1 MRKHCESYAFFK
13 NKASENCRQLRLTTH
28 EFVKND
34 TLIDNL
40 SFSHFESISML
51 HYQIEFDDFRQHLIH
66 VTLRFVANPTQVLS
80 LPTWI
85 PGSYLIREFA
95 KHIESV
101 RAYDEAGRQLQIT
114 KFEKNKWR
122 LYNTDHE
129 LITVEYDV
137 YAYDLSVRGA
147 YVDQTRL
154 YVNPAV
160 VCLGLEGQEQ
170 SGIEVEVFLPKE
182 LKHFQLAT
190 GLVSKSLVKG
200 RYTLKAENYAQLI
213 DAPFELAEQTRFS
226 FVTHDIPHEFVV
238 SGQHVMNTE
247 RMQQDIEKICSTEI
261 SMFGSAPF
269 KNYTFMTMATGNSYG
284 GLEHPNSTSLISP
297 RDDLP
302 KAGEPVEPS
311 AAYQRFLGLCSHEYF
326 HSWLVKFIRPE
337 NFVNYDLDKEGY
349 TSLLW
354 IFEGFTSYYDDLIL
368 YRSGVITQESYLKLL
383 KSQIDRYLQNPGRFI
398 QSVSESSFDAWIKF
412 YRQDEN
418 SNNAGTSYYNKGSLV
433 ALCLDLGLR
442 LRGSSLDALMR
453 RLYENAQKDIQ
464 VNERTIFDLCKELTG
479 DNWIEQINHLINTT
493 DELPLDQLLP
503 EFGLSYSLKNDQTLA
518 FGLKVVEKAEG
529 LIIQQA
535 LRDGV
540 GAKAGLSA
548 NDVIIAID
556 GLKASE
562 KILTQYAKRQQTAF
576 TVYAFRRDE
585 LMQFTIQAGE
595 NDLTTVELNVIDQ
608 TQLEKWL
615 RA

>member
-1 MRKHCESYAFFK
+1 
-13 NKASENCRQLRLTTH
+13 
-28 EFVKND
+28 
-34 TLIDNL
+34 
-40 SFSHFESISML
+40 ML
-51 HYQIEFDDFRQHLIH
+51 HYQIEFDDYRQHLIH
-66 VTLRFVANPTQVLS
+66 VTLRFVADPTQVLS

-85 PGSYLIREFA
+85 PGSYLIREFS

-101 RAYDEAGRQLQIT
+101 RAYDEEGRLLEIQ

-122 LYNTDHE
+122 LFNTDHE

-154 YVNPAV
+154 YVNPACA
-160 VCLGLEGQEQ
+160 CLGLEGQEDKAV
-170 SGIEVEVFLPKE
+170 EVELFLPDE

-190 GLVSKSLVKG
+190 GMASKSLVKG
-200 RYTLKAENYAQLI
+200 RFTLKAKNYAELI

-226 FVTHDIPHEFVV
+226 FEAKGIPHEFVV
-238 SGQHVMNTE
+238 SGKHAMNAA
-247 RMQQDIEKICSTEI
+247 RMQQDIEKICATEI

-269 KNYTFMTMATGNSYG
+269 SNYTFMTMATANSYG

-297 RDDLP
+297 REDLP
-302 KAGEPVEPS
+302 KANEPEEPS
-311 AAYQRFLGLCSHEYF
+311 EDYQRFLGLCSHEYF

-337 NFVNYDLDKEGY
+337 NFVNYDLNKEGY

-368 YRSGVITQESYLKLL
+368 LRSGVISQKSYLELL
-383 KSQIDRYLQNPGRFI
+383 KAQIDRYLQNPGRLI

-442 LRGSSLDALMR
+442 LRGSTLDALMR
-453 RLYENAQKDIQ
+453 LLYENTQKGIQ
-464 VNERTIFDLCKELTG
+464 VNERSIFELCHELTG
-479 DNWIEQINHLINTT
+479 DNWVEQINHLINTT

-503 EFGLSYSLKNDQTLA
+503 EFGLSYGLKNDKALP
-518 FGLKVVEKAEG
+518 FGLKTVDKAEG
-529 LIIQQA
+529 VVVQQVR
-535 LRDGV
+535 RDSAA
-540 GAKAGLSA
+540 AKAGLSA
-548 NDVIIAID
+548 HDVILAID
-556 GLKASE
+556 GIKASE
-562 KILTQYAKRQQTAF
+562 KLLAKYAKQQGTF

-585 LMQFTIQAGE
+585 LLQFEVAGGE
-595 NDLTTVELNVIDQ
+595 NALTTVELKIEDQ
-608 TQLEKWL
+608 NKLDLWL
-615 RA
+615 KV

>member
-1 MRKHCESYAFFK
+1 
-13 NKASENCRQLRLTTH
+13 
-28 EFVKND
+28 
-34 TLIDNL
+34 
-40 SFSHFESISML
+40 ML
-51 HYQIEFDDFRQHLIH
+51 HYQIEFDDYKQHLVH
-66 VTLRFVANPTQVLS
+66 VTIRFLANPNQELW

-85 PGSYLIREFA
+85 PGSYLIREFS

-101 RAYDEAGRQLQIT
+101 KAYDEAGRMLDIKKT
-114 KFEKNKWR
+114 SKNRWR
-122 LYNTDHE
+122 LFNTDHE
-129 LITVEYDV
+129 LMTIEYDV

-154 YVNPAV
+154 YINPAC
-160 VCLGLEGQEQ
+160 VCLALDGQEQ
-170 SGIEVEVFLPKE
+170 SACEVEVFLPDE

-190 GLVSKSLVKG
+190 GLASKSLVKG
-200 RYTLKAENYAQLI
+200 RFTLKADHYDQLI
-213 DAPFELAEQTRFS
+213 DSPFELADQMRFG
-226 FVTHDIPHEFVV
+226 FETHGIEHEFVI
-238 SGQHVMNTE
+238 SGPHNANID
-247 RMQQDIEKICSTEI
+247 RLKADIEKICAAEI
-261 SMFGSAPF
+261 NMFGSAPF

-284 GLEHPNSTSLISP
+284 GLEHCNSTSLITP

-302 KAGEPVEPS
+302 KSNEPTEPS
-311 AAYQRFLGLCSHEYF
+311 KDYQRFLGLCSHEYF

-337 NFVNYDLDKEGY
+337 NFANYNLHQEGY

-368 YRSGVITQESYLKLL
+368 LRSGVISQKSYLDLL
-383 KSQIDRYLQNPGRFI
+383 KAQIDRYLQNPGRFV
-398 QSVSESSFDAWIKF
+398 QTVAESSFDAWIKF

-453 RLYENAQKDIQ
+453 RLYENTQNGIQ

-503 EFGLSYSLKNDQTLA
+503 EFGLSYRVKTDKSLPL
-518 FGLKVVEKAEG
+518 GLKLVDKPEG
-529 LIIQQA
+529 VLVQSA
-535 LRDGV
+535 RRESA
-540 GAKAGLSA
+540 GAKAGISA

-556 GLKASE
+556 GLKASTKLIE
-562 KILTQYAKRQQTAF
+562 KYAKQGGTY
-576 TVYAFRRDE
+576 TVFAFRRDE
-585 LMQFTIQAGE
+585 LISFAVDCATS
-595 NDLTTVELNVIDQ
+595 DLTEVELVVEDQ
-608 TQLEKWL
+608 AKTEKWL
-615 RA
+615 KA

>member
-1 MRKHCESYAFFK
+1 
-13 NKASENCRQLRLTTH
+13 
-28 EFVKND
+28 
-34 TLIDNL
+34 
-40 SFSHFESISML
+40 ML
-51 HYQIEFDDFRQHLIH
+51 HYQIEFDDYRQHLIH
-66 VTLRFVANPTQVLS
+66 VTLRFLANPTQVLS

-85 PGSYLIREFA
+85 PGSYLIREFS

-101 RAYDEAGRQLQIT
+101 KAYDEAGRQLQIN

-154 YVNPAV
+154 YVNPV
-160 VCLGLEGQEQ
+160 CVCLGLQDQEE
-170 SGIEVEVFLPKE
+170 SAIEVEVFLPEE
-182 LKHFQLAT
+182 LKHFQIAT
-190 GLVSKSLVKG
+190 GLESRSLVKG
-200 RYTLKAENYAQLI
+200 RYTLKANNYAQLI
-213 DAPFELAEQTRFS
+213 DAPFELADQTRFS
-226 FVTHDIPHEFVV
+226 FEANGIPHEFVV
-238 SGQHVMNTE
+238 SGQHTMNAA
-247 RMQQDIEKICSTEI
+247 RMKQDLEKICSTEI

-269 KNYTFMTMATGNSYG
+269 ENYTFMTMATGNSYG

-297 RDDLP
+297 RDDFP
-302 KAGEPVEPS
+302 KANEPVEPS
-311 AAYQRFLGLCSHEYF
+311 ADYQRFLGLCSHEYF

-337 NFVNYDLDKEGY
+337 NFANYDLDQEGY

-368 YRSGVITQESYLKLL
+368 YRSGVISQASYLKLL
-383 KSQIDRYLQNPGRFI
+383 KGQIDRYLQNPGRFI

-418 SNNAGTSYYNKGSLV
+418 SNNAGTSYYNKGCLV
-433 ALCLDLGLR
+433 ALSLDLGLR

-453 RLYENAQKDIQ
+453 RLYENTQKGMQ
-464 VNERTIFDLCKELTG
+464 VNERTIVELCNELTG

-493 DELPLDQLLP
+493 DELPLDQLFP
-503 EFGLSYSLKNDQTLA
+503 EFGLSYSLQNDKALP
-518 FGLKVVEKAEG
+518 FGLKVAEKAEG
-529 LIIQQA
+529 VIIQQA
-535 LRDGV
+535 RRDGV

-562 KILTQYAKRQQTAF
+562 KLLNQYAKQQGQF

-585 LMQFTIQAGE
+585 FLQFELQGGE
-595 NDLTTVELNVIDQ
+595 VALTTVELTVLDQ
-608 TQLEKWL
+608 AKAEKWL
-615 RA
+615 KA

>member
-1 MRKHCESYAFFK
+1 
-13 NKASENCRQLRLTTH
+13 
-28 EFVKND
+28 
-34 TLIDNL
+34 
-40 SFSHFESISML
+40 ML
-51 HYQIEFDDFRQHLIH
+51 HYQIEFDDYRQHLIH
-66 VTLRFVANPTQVLS
+66 VTLRFVAIPTQVLS

-85 PGSYLIREFA
+85 PGSYLIREFS

-101 RAYDEAGRQLQIT
+101 KAYDEDGRMLQIS

-122 LYNTDHE
+122 LFNTDFE

-147 YVDQTRL
+147 YVDQNRL
-154 YVNPAV
+154 YVNPACA
-160 VCLGLEGQEQ
+160 CLGLEGQEENQ
-170 SGIEVEVFLPKE
+170 VEVEVFLPDE

-190 GLVSKSLVKG
+190 GLVHKSLVKG
-200 RYTLKAENYAQLI
+200 RHTLKAKNYAQLI
-213 DAPFELAEQTRFS
+213 DSPFELADQTRFS
-226 FVTHDIPHEFVV
+226 FTANGIPHEFVV
-238 SGQHVMNTE
+238 SGKHAMNAQ

-261 SMFGSAPF
+261 TMFGSAPF
-269 KNYTFMTMATGNSYG
+269 EHYTFMTMATGNSYG
-284 GLEHPNSTSLISP
+284 GLEHPNSTSLITP

-302 KAGEPVEPS
+302 KADEPIEPS
-311 AAYQRFLGLCSHEYF
+311 KDYQRFLGLCSHEYF

-337 NFVNYDLDKEGY
+337 NFVNYDLNKEGY

-368 YRSGVITQESYLKLL
+368 LRSGVVNQASYIELL
-383 KSQIDRYLQNPGRFI
+383 KTQIDRYLQNPGRAV
-398 QSVSESSFDAWIKF
+398 QTVSESSFDAWVKF

-418 SNNAGTSYYNKGSLV
+418 SNNAGTSYYNKGCLV

-453 RLYENAQKDIQ
+453 KLYENAQNGIQ
-464 VNERTIFDLCKELTG
+464 VSERTIFDLCKALTG
-479 DNWIEQINHLINTT
+479 QDWAEQINHLINTT

-503 EFGLSYSLKNDQTLA
+503 EFGLSYTLKNDKALP
-518 FGLKVVEKAEG
+518 FGLKVADKPEG
-529 LIIQQA
+529 VLVQSA
-535 LRDGV
+535 RRDGV
-540 GAKAGLSA
+540 AAKVGLSA

-562 KILTQYAKRQQTAF
+562 KLLEQYAKQKATF

-585 LMQFTIQAGE
+585 LMQFELSGGAI
-595 NDLTTVELNVIDQ
+595 DLTTVELKIEDQ
-608 TQLEKWL
+608 AKAEKWL
-615 RA
+615 KA

>member
-1 MRKHCESYAFFK
+1 
-13 NKASENCRQLRLTTH
+13 
-28 EFVKND
+28 
-34 TLIDNL
+34 
-40 SFSHFESISML
+40 ML
-51 HYQIEFDDFRQHLIH
+51 HYQIEFDDYRQHLIH
-66 VTLRFVANPTQVLS
+66 VTLRFLANPTQVLS

-85 PGSYLIREFA
+85 PGSYLIREFS

-101 RAYDEAGRQLQIT
+101 KAYDEAGRQLQIN

-154 YVNPAV
+154 YVNPAC
-160 VCLGLEGQEQ
+160 VCLGLQDQEE
-170 SGIEVEVFLPKE
+170 SAIEVEVFLPEE
-182 LKHFQLAT
+182 LKHFQIAT
-190 GLVSKSLVKG
+190 GLESRSLVKG
-200 RYTLKAENYAQLI
+200 RYTLKANNYAQLI
-213 DAPFELAEQTRFS
+213 DAPFELADQTRFS
-226 FVTHDIPHEFVV
+226 FEANGIPHEFVV
-238 SGQHVMNTE
+238 SGQHTMNAA
-247 RMQQDIEKICSTEI
+247 RMKQDLEKICSTEI

-269 KNYTFMTMATGNSYG
+269 ENYTFMTMATGNSYG

-297 RDDLP
+297 RDDFP
-302 KAGEPVEPS
+302 KANEPVEPS
-311 AAYQRFLGLCSHEYF
+311 ADYQRFLGLCSHEYF

-337 NFVNYDLDKEGY
+337 NFANYDLDQEGY

-368 YRSGVITQESYLKLL
+368 YRSGVISQASYLKLL
-383 KSQIDRYLQNPGRFI
+383 KGQIDRYLQNPGRFI

-418 SNNAGTSYYNKGSLV
+418 SNNAGTSYYNKGCLV
-433 ALCLDLGLR
+433 ALSLDLGLR

-453 RLYENAQKDIQ
+453 RLYENTQKGMQ
-464 VNERTIFDLCKELTG
+464 VNERTIVELCNELTG

-493 DELPLDQLLP
+493 DELPLDQLFP
-503 EFGLSYSLKNDQTLA
+503 EFGLSYSLQNEKALP
-518 FGLKVVEKAEG
+518 FGLKVAEKAEG
-529 LIIQQA
+529 VIIQQA
-535 LRDGV
+535 RRDGV

-562 KILTQYAKRQQTAF
+562 KLLNQYAKQQGQF

-585 LMQFTIQAGE
+585 FLQFELQGGE
-595 NDLTTVELNVIDQ
+595 VALTTVELTVLDQ
-608 TQLEKWL
+608 TKAEKWL
-615 RA
+615 KA